1 MSMTIQP
8 FRALLY
14 TPVLLLASVA
24 CTLLVK
30 TTQYAIAP
38 ARKMTT
44 ALFLVG
50 DLPVVQTASLALTL
64 HVSRGIT

>member
-44 ALFLVG
+44 ALFWLVTC
-50 DLPVVQTASLALTL
+50 Q
-64 HVSRGIT
+64 